1 MAKTNI
7 LSALEV
13 SGQIP
18 LDAKLYFTTLA
29 ELKDLG
35 DNNIKAFKYYELMP
49 VTCVEDKQ
57 KYVWREKVNANDVG
71 ILDEDFTYPANAVSF
86 GINYS
91 ERVFNFFKESSNGN
105 KSDVI
110 FVTKD
115 NLSGKGDLE
124 DQIVEYTNSLSYDKE
139 DDIADLWIE
148 YNGENKADT
157 SFKIEVTVY
166 TKLNDYVS

>member
-71 ILDEDFTYPANAVSF
+71 ILDEDFTYPANAISF
-86 GINYS
+86 GIDYS
-91 ERVFNFFKESSNGN
+91 ERVFNFFKESANGI

-110 FVTKD
+110 FVTD
-115 NLSGKGDLE
+115 TDLSGIGSLE
-124 DQIVEYTNSLSYDKE
+124 EQLLEYVNSLSYDKK
-139 DDIADLWIE
+139 DDVAELWIE
-148 YNGENKADT
+148 YNGEEVIDV
-157 SFKIEVTVY
+157 SFDIDVTVY
-166 TKLNDYVS
+166 TLLNDYAS